1 MRVSVGLHICLHTM
15 YIAGALG
22 GQKRVSDFLELELMG
37 IDKAPCGFWEINL
50 GFLQE
55 QKITI
60 NQ

>member
-1 MRVSVGLHICLHTM
+1 MSMSVGLHICLHTM

-22 GQKRVSDFLELELMG
+22 SQKSVLDFLELELMG
-37 IDKAPCGFWEINL
+37 IDKASCGFWETNL
-50 GFLQE
+50 DFLQE